1 MEIFSKMI
9 AASRIVLLQIIVVNF
24 FRLVFQIS
32 KLAEVIDSRL
42 MLVANFIV
50 EMGSSRVYLIESKI
64 VHC

>member
-50 EMGSSRVYLIESKI
+50 EMGS
-64 VHC
+64 

>member
-1 MEIFSKMI
+1 MI

-50 EMGSSRVYLIESKI
+50 EMGSSRVFLLESKI
-64 VHC
+64 AHC